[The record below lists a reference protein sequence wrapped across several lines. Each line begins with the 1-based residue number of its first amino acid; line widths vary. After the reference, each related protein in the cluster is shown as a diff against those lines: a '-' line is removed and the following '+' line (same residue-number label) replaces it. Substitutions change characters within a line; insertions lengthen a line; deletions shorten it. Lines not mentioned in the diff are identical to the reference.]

1 MTQCWVLLYTVDSGI
16 NRIGRPSGVGD
27 LIRALWGGLMKIIQ
41 DTEGVEVVNA
51 TSTSGIKETISSRE
65 SLPEEVEEPPRPW
78 PHDGV
83 VRSWAY

>member
-1 MTQCWVLLYTVDSGI
+1 
-16 NRIGRPSGVGD
+16 
-27 LIRALWGGLMKIIQ
+27 MKIIQ

-65 SLPEEVEEPPRPW
+65 SLPQEVEEPPRPW

>member
-1 MTQCWVLLYTVDSGI
+1 
-16 NRIGRPSGVGD
+16 
-27 LIRALWGGLMKIIQ
+27 MKIIQ
-41 DTEGVEVVNA
+41 VTEGAEVVNA
-51 TSTSGIKETISSRE
+51 TSTSIVKETIETILVRE

>member
-1 MTQCWVLLYTVDSGI
+1 
-16 NRIGRPSGVGD
+16 
-27 LIRALWGGLMKIIQ
+27 MKIIQ

-65 SLPEEVEEPPRPW
+65 SLPEEVEESPRPW

>member
-1 MTQCWVLLYTVDSGI
+1 MWDQPS
-16 NRIGRPSGVGD
+16 GRPIGVGD

-41 DTEGVEVVNA
+41 DTEGAEVVNA
-51 TSTSGIKETISSRE
+51 TSTSGLKETILSRQ
-65 SLPEEVEEPPRPW
+65 SPPEEVKEPPRPW

>member
-1 MTQCWVLLYTVDSGI
+1 
-16 NRIGRPSGVGD
+16 
-27 LIRALWGGLMKIIQ
+27 MKIIQ
-41 DTEGVEVVNA
+41 VTEGAEVVNA
-51 TSTSGIKETISSRE
+51 ASTSRIKETISSRE

>member
-1 MTQCWVLLYTVDSGI
+1 
-16 NRIGRPSGVGD
+16 
-27 LIRALWGGLMKIIQ
+27 MKIIQ
-41 DTEGVEVVNA
+41 VTEGAEVVNA
-51 TSTSGIKETISSRE
+51 TSTSIVKETIETILVE

>member
-1 MTQCWVLLYTVDSGI
+1 
-16 NRIGRPSGVGD
+16 
-27 LIRALWGGLMKIIQ
+27 MKIIQ
-41 DTEGVEVVNA
+41 DTEGAEVVNA
-51 TSTSGIKETISSRE
+51 TSTSGMKERAVSRE

>member
-1 MTQCWVLLYTVDSGI
+1 
-16 NRIGRPSGVGD
+16 
-27 LIRALWGGLMKIIQ
+27 MKIIQ

-51 TSTSGIKETISSRE
+51 TSTSGLKETILSRQ
-65 SLPEEVEEPPRPW
+65 SPPKEVEEPPRPW